1 MARYLVTGGAGFIGS
16 HVVDALL
23 EEGHGVRVLDDLSSG
38 SLANV
43 PTAEKC
49 EFINKDLAERGVAE
63 SVVDGVTCVIHL
75 AAIPSV
81 PRSVLEPARSHRA
94 NVEATHALLLAARE
108 AGVQRVVQASSSSV
122 YGESEAL
129 PKTEAMKVQPMSPYG
144 LHKLIGEQYAS
155 LFHRLYGLQT
165 VSLRF
170 FNVFGPRQSPTSQ
183 YSGVISLFIDSL
195 LSETAPT
202 IYGDGEQTR
211 DFTYVSDV
219 SQAILNACVSPNAA
233 GCVLNVARGGKT
245 SINALYAMLQKI
257 TGIMVSAQHGDERA
271 GDIRHSQADVQL
283 AHELL
288 DYVPRVSVEEG
299 LIRTVDWQRSIR

>member
-23 EEGHGVRVLDDLSSG
+23 DDGHSVRVVDDLSSG

-49 EFINKDLAERGVAE
+49 EFINRDLAEPGVAE
-63 SVVDGVTCVIHL
+63 SVVDGVTLVIHL

-108 AGVQRVVQASSSSV
+108 AGIQRVVQASSSSV
-122 YGESEAL
+122 YGESEEL
-129 PKTEAMKVQPMSPYG
+129 PKTEAMRVQPMSPYG
-144 LHKLIGEQYAS
+144 LHKLIGEQYS
-155 LFHRLYGLQT
+155 MLFNRLYGLET

-183 YSGVISLFIDSL
+183 YSGVISLFIESL
-195 LSETAPT
+195 LSGTAPT

-219 SQAILNACVSPNAA
+219 SQAILNACVFPNVA
-233 GCVLNVARGGKT
+233 GRVVNVARGGRT
-245 SINALYAMLQKI
+245 SINALYGMLQKI
-257 TGIMVSAQHGDERA
+257 TGVMVSAQHGDERA
-271 GDIRHSQADVQL
+271 GDIRHSQADVTLAQQL
-283 AHELL
+283 LGF
-288 DYVPRVSVEEG
+288 VPNVSIEKG
-299 LIRTVDWQRSIR
+299 LIRTVEWQRSMR

>member
-23 EEGHGVRVLDDLSSG
+23 DDGHSVRVVDDLSSG

-49 EFINKDLAERGVAE
+49 EFINRDLAEPGVAE
-63 SVVDGVTCVIHL
+63 SVVDGVTLVIHL

-94 NVEATHALLLAARE
+94 NVEATHALLLSARE
-108 AGVQRVVQASSSSV
+108 AGIQRVVQASSSSV
-122 YGESEAL
+122 YGESEEL
-129 PKTEAMKVQPMSPYG
+129 PKTEAMRVQPMSPYG
-144 LHKLIGEQYAS
+144 LHKLIGEQYS
-155 LFHRLYGLQT
+155 MLFNRLYGLET

-183 YSGVISLFIDSL
+183 YSGVISLFIESL
-195 LSETAPT
+195 LSGTAPT

-219 SQAILNACVSPNAA
+219 SQAILNACVFPNVA
-233 GCVLNVARGGKT
+233 GRVVNVARGGRT
-245 SINALYAMLQKI
+245 SINALYGMLQKI
-257 TGIMVSAQHGDERA
+257 TGVMVSAQHGDERA
-271 GDIRHSQADVQL
+271 GDIRHSQADVTLAQQL
-283 AHELL
+283 LGF
-288 DYVPRVSVEEG
+288 VPNVSIEKG
-299 LIRTVDWQRSIR
+299 LIRTVEWQRSMR

>member
-75 AAIPSV
+75 AAIP
-81 PRSVLEPARSHRA
+81 
-94 NVEATHALLLAARE
+94 
-108 AGVQRVVQASSSSV
+108 
-122 YGESEAL
+122 L

-144 LHKLIGEQYAS
+144 LHKLIGEQYAL

-257 TGIMVSAQHGDERA
+257 TGVMVSAQHGDERA

>member
-23 EEGHGVRVLDDLSSG
+23 DDGHSVRVVDDLSSG

-49 EFINKDLAERGVAE
+49 EFINRDLAEPGVAE
-63 SVVDGVTCVIHL
+63 SVVDGVTLVIHL

-108 AGVQRVVQASSSSV
+108 AGIQRVVQASSSSV
-122 YGESEAL
+122 YGESEEL
-129 PKTEAMKVQPMSPYG
+129 PKTEAMRVQPMSPYG
-144 LHKLIGEQYAS
+144 LHKLIGEQYNM
-155 LFHRLYGLQT
+155 LFNRLYGLET

-183 YSGVISLFIDSL
+183 YSGVISLFIESL
-195 LSETAPT
+195 LSGTAPT

-219 SQAILNACVSPNAA
+219 SQAILNACVFPNVA
-233 GCVLNVARGGKT
+233 GRVVNVARGGRT
-245 SINALYAMLQKI
+245 SINALYGMLQKI
-257 TGIMVSAQHGDERA
+257 TGVMVSAQHGDERA
-271 GDIRHSQADVQL
+271 GDIRHSQADVTLAQQL
-283 AHELL
+283 LGF
-288 DYVPRVSVEEG
+288 VPNVSIEKG
-299 LIRTVDWQRSIR
+299 LIRTVEWQRSMR

>member
-23 EEGHGVRVLDDLSSG
+23 DDGHSVRVVDDLSSG

-49 EFINKDLAERGVAE
+49 EFINRDLAEPGVAE
-63 SVVDGVTCVIHL
+63 SVVDGVTWVIHL

-81 PRSVLEPARSHRA
+81 PRSVVEPARSHRA
-94 NVEATHALLLAARE
+94 NVEATHALLLAARA
-108 AGVQRVVQASSSSV
+108 AGIQRVVQASSSSV
-122 YGESEAL
+122 YGESEEL
-129 PKTEAMKVQPMSPYG
+129 PKTEAMRVQPVSPYG
-144 LHKLIGEQYAS
+144 LHKLIGEQYAM
-155 LFHRLYGLQT
+155 LFDRLYGLET

-183 YSGVISLFIDSL
+183 YSGVISLFIERL
-195 LSETAPT
+195 LSGTAPT

-219 SQAILNACVSPNAA
+219 SQAILNACVSPNVA
-233 GCVLNVARGGKT
+233 GRVVNVARGGRT
-245 SINALYAMLQKI
+245 SINALYGMLQKI
-257 TGIMVSAQHGDERA
+257 TGVMVSAKHGDERA
-271 GDIRHSQADVQL
+271 GDIRHSQADVTLAQQL
-283 AHELL
+283 LSF
-288 DYVPRVSVEEG
+288 VPNVSIEKG
-299 LIRTVDWQRSIR
+299 LIRTVEWQRSTR